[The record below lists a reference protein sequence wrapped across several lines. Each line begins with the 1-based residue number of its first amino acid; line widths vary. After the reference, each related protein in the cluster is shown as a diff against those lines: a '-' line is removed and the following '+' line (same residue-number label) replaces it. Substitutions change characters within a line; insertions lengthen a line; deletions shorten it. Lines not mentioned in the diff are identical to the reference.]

1 MATIIDHT
9 TGTVYGPDG
18 AAQAAFNWWAL
29 VVRGVL
35 ALLVAAAAFFLPG
48 ATLAG
53 LVFAFGAYALIDGGF
68 TLLQGLRTRKETSR
82 WWAPVLQGLLGVG
95 AGLVA
100 FFLPQVTGLA
110 ILYLVSA
117 WAIMTGV
124 TEIAAAV
131 KLRKEIDN
139 EWLLGLS
146 GLASVVLGLFMFFAP
161 GAGALAWIGLFGIYA
176 AMAGGL
182 LIGVGLRLRKL
193 QKRLEDSATAT
204 EDTAAAPPAATARTV
219 GNSAVDTRDG
229 GVPID
234 GSATALG
241 ETTAREPRS

>member
-1 MATIIDHT
+1 MAMIIDHT

-29 VVRGVL
+29 VLRGAL
-35 ALLVAAAAFFLPG
+35 ALLVAVAAFFLPG

-68 TLLQGLRTRKETSR
+68 TLIQGLRTRKETSR
-82 WWAPVLQGLLGVG
+82 WWAPVLQGLLGIG
-95 AGLVA
+95 AGLAA
-100 FFLPQVTGLA
+100 FLLPEVTGMA

-131 KLRKEIDN
+131 KLRQEIDN

-161 GAGALAWIGLFGIYA
+161 GAGALAWIGLFGVYA

-182 LIGVGLRLRKL
+182 LIGMGMRLRKL
-193 QKRLEDSATAT
+193 QKRLRTSEVAGAKTTQQTPEIQTVETKTLGDSAVA
-204 EDTAAAPPAATARTV
+204 
-219 GNSAVDTRDG
+219 TRDG
-229 GVPID
+229 GVAVRQRD
-234 GSATALG
+234 DATD
-241 ETTAREPRS
+241 ARP